1 MSFLAASLGLVI
13 SQPVGRGQESALWGR
28 IERCIAVASSS
39 GAPSGIGVLVDPSG
53 LFLFHSSVMRGK
65 GPWTIQAGARMF
77 VAQLVS
83 ADSETGMALVKAP
96 KWDAKLG
103 TPVRMAAANP
113 AKGDR
118 VLAATPVG
126 PRMAQVS
133 TALVVGQM
141 KPSLRYVPL
150 AEVTLED
157 KGGGMI
163 AGSAI
168 FNGRGELIGMI
179 SAFQLEPGR
188 TSPPAGFTRSADANL
203 QILMQDSSKV
213 FGPGSLTVGYTLG
226 PSLLERVWQGLASP
240 SGKVQHPSIGIY
252 FKQHPQGG
260 ASVEAVM
267 PGTQAEEAGL
277 QVGDV
282 IFEAGG
288 AKIRGPV
295 DLAIKLFEQRVGSV
309 LTVKARRGSQVLD
322 FSITVGTQE
331 GEESL
336 RSSTLHLKSDLP

>member
-13 SQPVGRGQESALWGR
+13 SQPVAKGQESALWGR

-39 GAPSGIGVLVDPSG
+39 GAATGIGVLVDPSG
-53 LFLFHSSVMRGK
+53 LFLFHGSVMRGK
-65 GPWTIQAGARMF
+65 GPWSIQVGSRMF
-77 VAQLVS
+77 AAQLVS
-83 ADSETGMALVKAP
+83 ADSETGMTLIKAP
-96 KWDAKLG
+96 KWDSSLG
-103 TPVRMAAANP
+103 TPVRMAAASPNM
-113 AKGDR
+113 GDR
-118 VLAATPVG
+118 VLAATPIG

-133 TALVVGQM
+133 AALVVGQM
-141 KPSLRYVPL
+141 RPSLRYVPL
-150 AEVTLED
+150 AEITLED

-179 SAFQLEPGR
+179 SAFQLEAGR
-188 TSPPAGFTRSADANL
+188 TSPPAGFGGSADANL
-203 QILMQDSSKV
+203 KVLLQDSSRL

-252 FKQHPQGG
+252 FKQASQGG

-267 PGTQAEEAGL
+267 PGTEAEEAGL
-277 QVGDV
+277 KVGD
-282 IFEAGG
+282 IILEAGG
-288 AKIRGPV
+288 IKIRGPV

>member
-1 MSFLAASLGLVI
+1 MSFLAASLGLAI

-28 IERCIAVASSS
+28 IERCIAVSSSS
-39 GAPSGIGVLVDPSG
+39 GASTGIGVLVDPSG
-53 LFLFHSSVMRGK
+53 LFLFHRSVMRGK
-65 GPWTIQAGARMF
+65 GPWTIQAGTRMF

-83 ADSETGMALVKAP
+83 ADAETGLALVKAA
-96 KWDAKLG
+96 KWDASLG
-103 TPVRMAAANP
+103 TPVRMAAASP
-113 AKGDR
+113 IKGDR
-118 VLAATPVG
+118 VLAATPIG

-133 TALVVGQM
+133 AALVVGQM

-150 AEVTLED
+150 TEVTLED

-188 TSPPAGFTRSADANL
+188 TSPSAGFAGSADANL
-203 QILMQDSSKV
+203 QVLMKDDSKF

-277 QVGDV
+277 KVGDI

-288 AKIRGPV
+288 AKIRGPI
-295 DLAIKLFEQRVGSV
+295 DLAVKLFEQRVGGV
-309 LTVKARRGSQVLD
+309 LKVRARRNGQSLD
-322 FSITVGTQE
+322 FAITVGAQE
-331 GEESL
+331 GEDSL
-336 RSSTLHLKSDLP
+336 KSSTLHLKSDLP